1 MIDNGSPDEDEKE
14 IPMDSGQHQKTDLF
28 SSTGEPRPADVPIT
42 VITALILL
50 IILFFMAVL

>member
-1 MIDNGSPDEDEKE
+1 MTTDGSPDGNDKE
-14 IPMDSGQHQKTDLF
+14 TAMNSGHHNRSDLF

-50 IILFFMAVL
+50 IVLFVVAVL

>member
-1 MIDNGSPDEDEKE
+1 MNDNGSPDKDEKE
-14 IPMDSGQHQKTDLF
+14 SAMDSGQHQKTDLF
-28 SSTGEPRPADVPIT
+28 SNTGEPRSGDVPIT